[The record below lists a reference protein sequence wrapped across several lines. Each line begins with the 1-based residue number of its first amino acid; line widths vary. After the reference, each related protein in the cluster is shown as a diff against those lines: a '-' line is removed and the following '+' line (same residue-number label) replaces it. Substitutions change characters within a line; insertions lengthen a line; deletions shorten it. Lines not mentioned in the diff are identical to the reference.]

1 MLAVYL
7 INLNISDILSN
18 HRPLIM
24 KYLYFLPLGLA
35 LLNVSCENQIA
46 SSNPYQS
53 NPYYGPNGSTYSSS
67 SEEPSTSEPSTSYP
81 SYSQSTYT
89 PPTEAQTPAPSLP
102 SLRSVPSYAET
113 PPSYSGSAAAG
124 NFSGPSSGKT
134 HTVAGG
140 ENLYRISLA
149 NNTSVSAIKREN
161 GLESDTI
168 HPGQV
173 LRIP

>member
-1 MLAVYL
+1 
-7 INLNISDILSN
+7 
-18 HRPLIM
+18 M
-24 KYLYFLPLGLA
+24 KYLSLLPLGLA
-35 LLNVSCENQIA
+35 RLNVSCENQIA

-53 NPYYGPNGSTYSSS
+53 NPYYGPNGSTYNSS
-67 SEEPSTSEPSTSYP
+67 SEEPSSSAPSTAYP

-89 PPTEAQTPAPSLP
+89 PPTEAQTSAPTLP

-113 PPSYSGSAAAG
+113 PPSYNGSVAASSFSGS
-124 NFSGPSSGKT
+124 PSGKT

-149 NNTSVSAIKREN
+149 HSTSVSAIQRAN
-161 GLESDTI
+161 GLDTDTI

>member
-1 MLAVYL
+1 
-7 INLNISDILSN
+7 
-18 HRPLIM
+18 M
-24 KYLYFLPLGLA
+24 KYLYLLPLGLA
-35 LLNVSCENQIA
+35 LLTVSCENQIA

-53 NPYYGPNGSTYSSS
+53 NPYYGPNGSTYNSNA
-67 SEEPSTSEPSTSYP
+67 EEPSSSATSTAYP

-89 PPTEAQTPAPSLP
+89 PPTEVQSPAPALP

-113 PPSYSGSAAAG
+113 PPSYSGSTAAS

-149 NNTSVSAIKREN
+149 NNTSVSAIKRAN
-161 GLESDTI
+161 GLETDTI

-173 LRIP
+173 LKIP